1 VTLRREFLTV
11 SILLLLLIGSLSGC
25 AAPIEQP
32 PTSTATPVTPTS
44 TATDAPP
51 PTATNI
57 PSTPTET
64 PLPNPT
70 DEPEETEE
78 PSPTPTKE
86 PTATP
91 YPEDWKDWP
100 VIPTVSEE
108 MRELYQRGIERGNDS
123 HSFSVVGDCNS
134 LTNYF
139 LTVFDS
145 PSQYKLGDEHEVL
158 KETINQFHGAFSRDR
173 YAVGSGFNAATV
185 FSPLMADPE
194 NCEAGENPLECEFRL
209 SEPSIVIISMGTNW
223 VESPAETHREYL
235 GYIVEFALERD
246 VVPILSTKADNM
258 EGDHSINKVIV
269 EVARD
274 YDVPLW
280 NFWAASDPLPNHGLV
295 DDGFHLTYSHNYF
308 DDPERMEAGWPVRN
322 LTALQ
327 ALDAVWRSVS
337 DSDNED

>member
-1 VTLRREFLTV
+1 VTLRPQFL
-11 SILLLLLIGSLSGC
+11 SIPTLILLIGALTGC

-32 PTSTATPVTPTS
+32 PTSTPTPVTPTS

-51 PTATNI
+51 PTATDI
-57 PSTPTET
+57 PTPTET
-64 PLPNPT
+64 PSPEPT
-70 DEPEETEE
+70 GEARETEE
-78 PSPTPTKE
+78 PSPTPTRE

-100 VIPTVSEE
+100 IIPTVSEA
-108 MRELYQRGIERGNDS
+108 MREIYQRGIEHGNDP

-134 LTNYF
+134 LSDYF
-139 LTVFDS
+139 LTDFDS
-145 PSQYKLGDEHEVL
+145 PSQYRLGDENQTL
-158 KETINQFHGAFSRDR
+158 KEAIDYFHGSFSRER
-173 YAVGSGFNAATV
+173 FAVGGGFNAATV

-194 NCEAGENPLECEFRL
+194 NCNVDENPLECEFRL
-209 SEPSIVIISMGTNW
+209 SEPSILIVSMGTNW
-223 VESPAETHREYL
+223 AESPAEVHREYL

-269 EVARD
+269 DVARD

-280 NFWAASDPLPNHGLV
+280 NFWTAADPLPDHGLV

-308 DDPERMEAGWPVRN
+308 DDPVRMESAWPVRN

-327 ALDAVWRSVS
+327 ALDAVWRAVS
-337 DSDNED
+337 DDDEG